1 MTCAAIGPVIKI
13 CLDGLV
19 SHELAGDL
27 EGRETIGIPDLV
39 ELVDEVERARN
50 HVVGS
55 RLAIHDI
62 RAKLRTVLLD
72 GLLLALC
79 IRAGGVLVEKLDG
92 SERLLVLGQLVV
104 CGLGVLHG
112 LLRRRNG
119 SLGIG
124 DSLVLLGLGCIGA
137 RERLGSG
144 IDLGLRVDSCL
155 LGIGERLACV
165 VHDLLGG
172 VLRRLRSVGG
182 RLGRILRLLGVVE
195 VGLDVGVGGLVKHL
209 LSRVFLCLGVL
220 YGLLGCGRLALC
232 LIVGRLGVL
241 LVCSIRGM
249 LGSELVRVVVSGLL
263 RRLGRVLLGV
273 LGSGSVTGI
282 GLRLLGI
289 ARLAGKGVDVGLRR
303 SAGLGAIGSLLLR
316 LGVGDG
322 SLVVLD
328 GLVCSIL
335 CCLGIIGR
343 LLALA
348 GRLVGSILAGLRL
361 VQVRLGRVGSGLLA
375 GKLLVRGIGCG
386 SVAGGLL
393 GVLCL
398 RVCVGSG
405 LLGVG
410 CGRLVVSCGLG
421 GIVRSLLGIL
431 RLLWRVVLNVSQ
443 ALRDGVLLLLLRCL
457 GIRDRLLGL
466 LDLVL
471 GVGHVLLG
479 LGPLLR
485 RSLGRG
491 HLNGGGSSVAMPLA
505 VVSSASAGVTPTDA
519 ASTPA
524 VTATRAPLNAR
535 NEPLSSCCF
544 MCLGVPCVRAMIA
557 LPTIQVAQVGGE
569 RALGRHQMSEEKLTV
584 LMLGS

>member
-249 LGSELVRVVVSGLL
+249 LGSELVRVVLSGLL

-431 RLLWRVVLNVSQ
+431 RLLWRVVLNVKSGPPRRSPAPASAMPWHQ
-443 ALRDGVLLLLLRCL
+443 RPPAGPSRPCPGRWPRPSRPGTTAPQESWQRTSERRGLFCCDAIGGSLLGKRWGHAHRRGKHACGYGYRNARAIECTERAPVELLLH
-457 GIRDRLLGL
+457 
-466 LDLVL
+466 VL
-471 GVGHVLLG
+471 GCPVCACHDR
-479 LGPLLR
+479 P
-485 RSLGRG
+485 S
-491 HLNGGGSSVAMPLA
+491 HHPGGS
-505 VVSSASAGVTPTDA
+505 
-519 ASTPA
+519 
-524 VTATRAPLNAR
+524 
-535 NEPLSSCCF
+535 
-544 MCLGVPCVRAMIA
+544 
-557 LPTIQVAQVGGE
+557 
-569 RALGRHQMSEEKLTV
+569 GRW
-584 LMLGS
+584 